1 MNDKVKAILGIALSG
16 VAVAVPGAA
25 AGVAIGQKILLSPDP
40 KAAVKDPNTQ
50 LDAVQAA
57 FQVVENLKGVDIG
70 NEVMFRVGCAQV
82 EQGLQTIAASLKDHA
97 DGTPAKPAA

>member
-1 MNDKVKAILGIALSG
+1 MNDKLKAILGIALSG
-16 VAVAVPGAA
+16 VAIAVPGAA
-25 AGVAIGQKILLSPDP
+25 AGVAVGQKILLSDDP
-40 KAAVKDPNTQ
+40 LKAAKDHGTQ

-82 EQGLQTIAASLKDHA
+82 EQGLATIEAALKDHG
-97 DGTPAKPAA
+97 DQTPTA